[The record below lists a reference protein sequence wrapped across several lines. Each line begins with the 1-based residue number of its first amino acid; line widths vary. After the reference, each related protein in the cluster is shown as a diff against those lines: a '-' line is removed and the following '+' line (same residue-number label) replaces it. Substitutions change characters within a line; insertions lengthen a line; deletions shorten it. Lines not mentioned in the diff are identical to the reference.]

1 VTKRQTDDPWR
12 LLIEALPDGAVL
24 TDGTSPDYAV
34 LYANPAFER
43 LTGYPAAELV
53 GRGLAVFDSPDGNP
67 TGHHR
72 GREAM
77 QAGVETRKVVHGLHR
92 DGSSLVLDVH
102 TVPVKDARGRITHWA
117 SVFRKAEA
125 RATQEVLGP
134 DRVRPVL
141 PRLPRLPGRRDAL
154 TGLVSRAGFDAV
166 LRQPAAVP
174 AGNVGPAVALFLVDV
189 VDLAGYNDTFG
200 RPAGDALLKRVG
212 TVLGAA
218 FRRSS
223 DVIARWEGGTFA
235 AVANGM
241 EEARVVEHAEALR
254 TRVRDLSI
262 HHPHSR
268 SGRYVN
274 VSVAVAVA
282 PAGAGAALDKL
293 LDEARAALG
302 EAKTAGQPVFAG
314 RRRVAP

>member
-1 VTKRQTDDPWR
+1 VTQRQTDDPWR
-12 LLIEALPDGAVL
+12 LLIDALPDGAVL
-24 TDGTSPDYAV
+24 TDSASPDCEV

-53 GRGLAVFDSPDGNP
+53 GRGLKVFDSPDGNP

-72 GREAM
+72 GHDAM
-77 QAGVETRKVVHGLHR
+77 QAGVETRGIVHGVHR
-92 DGSSLVLDVH
+92 DGSSLVLEVH
-102 TVPVKDARGRITHWA
+102 TAPVRDAGGRITHWA
-117 SVFRKAEA
+117 SVFRQAQACTTAEHL
-125 RATQEVLGP
+125 EPGC
-134 DRVRPVL
+134 VRPMV

-154 TGLVSRAGFDAV
+154 TGLMSRAGFDAV
-166 LRQPAAVP
+166 LRQPVAVP
-174 AGNVGPAVALFLVDV
+174 AGNVGPAVAVFLVDV

-223 DVIARWEGGTFA
+223 DVIARWDGGTFA

-241 EEARVVEHAEALR
+241 EEARILEHAEVLR

-282 PAGAGAALDKL
+282 PAGAGAALDTL
-293 LDEARAALG
+293 LDEALTALG